1 MNANRTPRIIAVVF
15 LVLLVVGAA
24 YWYFYIR
31 PAAADGGALTASG
44 TVETTEISIAPEV
57 SGKILEV
64 NVEEGAKVT
73 TGQVLFRLDD
83 TLLKAQRAV
92 QAANL
97 EAAKGAAL
105 TAQAA
110 EAAAQAQYD
119 IAYDAAQSANK
130 AGSRTASWTQNA
142 PAQFSLPD
150 WYYTQGEQIAAAQA
164 GVDVAQAKLTQAQNK
179 LTSVQNDVASAAFI
193 KAETD
198 LGTAQ
203 ANFTVADN
211 LNTRVENS
219 KSVDDMTRRQ
229 LFLIYR
235 NNLNIARGRDPKYA
249 VPLNI
254 DTELRD
260 AAQKIYDDAKNA
272 LDDAQTAYDDLL
284 STQGANNVLKAR
296 ADLSVAQE
304 LYYTAQDYLRK
315 LQTGSNTPAVTA
327 AQKAFDQAKA
337 SAAQAQTQVGTAQAN
352 LDLIDA
358 QIAKLTVSAPVNGV
372 ILTRVAEPGSVVNAG
387 GSMLTLGRLDELT
400 ITVYVPEDRI
410 GAVVL
415 GEAAKVKVDSFPGE
429 QFDATVTFI
438 SSQAEFTPRNVQTV
452 EGRMNTVFAVKLKL
466 DNASGKLKPGMPADV
481 VFIPR

>member
-1 MNANRTPRIIAVVF
+1 MNTNRTPRIIAVVF

-481 VFIPR
+481 VFIAK

>member
-481 VFIPR
+481 VFIAK

>member
-142 PAQFSLPD
+142 PAEFSLPD

-372 ILTRVAEPGSVVNAG
+372 ILTRVAEPGSVGNAG

-481 VFIPR
+481 VFIAK

>member
-15 LVLLVVGAA
+15 LVLIAAGAA

-57 SGKILEV
+57 SGKIAEV
-64 NVEEGAKVT
+64 DVDEGNTVK

-92 QAANL
+92 SAANL

-110 EAAAQAQYD
+110 AAAAQAQYD

-130 AGSRTASWTQNA
+130 AGARTAGWTQNA
-142 PAQFSLPD
+142 PDQFTLPD
-150 WYYTQGEQIAAAQA
+150 WYYTQNEQITAAQA
-164 GVDVAQAKLTQAQNK
+164 GVDVAQAKLTAAQSKLAAVQA
-179 LTSVQNDVASAAFI
+179 DVSSADFI
-193 KAETD
+193 KAEAD
-198 LGTAQ
+198 LATAQ
-203 ANFTVADN
+203 ANYTVANN

-219 KSVDDMTRRQ
+219 KSIDDMTRRQ

-235 NNLNIARGRDPKYA
+235 NNLNVARGRDPKYA

-254 DTELRD
+254 DQELRD
-260 AAQKIYDDAKNA
+260 AAQKIYDDANNA
-272 LDDAQTAYDDLL
+272 LDDAQTAYNDLL

-304 LYYTAQDYLRK
+304 MYYTAQDYVRK
-315 LQTGSNTPAVTA
+315 LQTGESTPAVTA
-327 AQKAFDQAKA
+327 AQKALEQSKA
-337 SAAQAQTQVGTAQAN
+337 AAAQAQTQVGTAQAN

-415 GEAAKVKVDSFPGE
+415 GEAATVKVDSFPGVT
-429 QFDATVTFI
+429 FNATVTFI
-438 SSQAEFTPRNVQTV
+438 SDQAEFTPRNVQTV

-466 DNASGKLKPGMPADV
+466 DNASGQLKPGMPADV

>member
-1 MNANRTPRIIAVVF
+1 VVF
-15 LVLLVVGAA
+15 LVLLAVGAA

>member
-415 GEAAKVKVDSFPGE
+415 GEAAKVKVDSIPGE